1 MKLRGDIKINGK
13 LYPKGSEISGLKI
26 YPFFLFHMLA
36 FGLSGFVMAYSDE
49 GPPALFLYL
58 FGGIATLSYIIFYL
72 TFFGRDEVKWMFINS
87 ALGLFGIYTEINW
100 ILSYFNKSVA
110 DYPFSVHLIPFLFY
124 ILYTFLIR
132 QALTDLTHSR
142 ENIAR
147 RKIVDQ
153 FYVTV
158 STLLY
163 TYIYFANR

>member
-1 MKLRGDIKINGK
+1 MNGK
-13 LYPKGSEISGLKI
+13 WYRKGAEISGLKI
-26 YPFFLFHMLA
+26 YPFFLIHILA
-36 FGLSGFVMAYSDE
+36 FGVFGFVMAYSDD
-49 GPPALFLYL
+49 GPPVLVMYL
-58 FGGIATLSYIIFYL
+58 FGAIAILSYIVFYL

-100 ILSYFNKSVA
+100 ILSFFGKVVG
-110 DYPFSVHLIPFLFY
+110 DYPLSVHVIPFLFY

-142 ENIAR
+142 ENLAR
-147 RKIVDQ
+147 RKMVDY
-153 FYVTV
+153 FYVTA